1 MLVLSRKVGERIQI
15 GAGVT
20 LTVLK
25 VNGQSIS
32 LGVEAPRE
40 VCIMRGK
47 LLSDD
52 PTRPLADSSRS
63 DSQPPQKSAPAA

>member
-40 VCIMRGK
+40 VCIMRGE

-63 DSQPPQKSAPAA
+63 DSQPPQKSAPVT

>member
-1 MLVLSRKVGERIQI
+1 MLVLSRKVGEQIQI
-15 GAGVT
+15 GDGVT

-40 VCIMRGK
+40 VCIMRGE
-47 LLSDD
+47 LLSGE
-52 PTRPLADSSRS
+52 PTRSLADAKRPE
-63 DSQPPQKSAPAA
+63 SQPPQESAPAA